1 MLEEVDISVTIFDEI
16 FSFSPKFY
24 NAWGL
29 KEPDLIFMAGKV
41 ISRNA
46 LVFFNFKKSEI

>member
-24 NAWGL
+24 NAWGIL
-29 KEPDLIFMAGKV
+29 
-41 ISRNA
+41 
-46 LVFFNFKKSEI
+46 